1 MSYSIDEAKNLVI
14 RAGKE
19 LLESGLIAR
28 TWGNISARISPT
40 QCVVSPSGKA
50 YDSLTPDDIVVINI
64 ADGKAADPEN
74 TVKPSSEKGVHAAA
88 YRLRP
93 DVNFV
98 IHTHQDYAT
107 DMSILG
113 RQFHIGNVNPM
124 LKKRLGPFIPTARYA
139 LSSTKKLENHVS
151 FTIRKYPQARSVLM
165 RNHGTLCMGAD
176 YDDAFKIA
184 RALEKVCKMKYKQT
198 VFADYPEQADKS
210 ASLSKYATVLNK
222 EIHEEYDRHYL
233 TFENDQVGC
242 VIEAATP
249 FIMKMSSYG
258 EDMRV
263 YVDDLAQIAGTR
275 IRCLP
280 EDADEKMIARAL
292 SGASGAVLI
301 QGKGAV
307 CTGRDFA
314 DAEAAMMVLDKGC
327 QAALL
332 ARSIK
337 ISGDSR
343 KAKPVSKADGALEHL
358 VYTKKYSKLKDRE
371 DESC

>member
-1 MSYSIDEAKNLVI
+1 MSYSTDEARRLVI
-14 RAGKE
+14 KAGKE

-113 RQFHIGNVNPM
+113 RQFHIGNVKPRIR
-124 LKKRLGPFIPTARYA
+124 KRLGPFIPTATYA
-139 LSSTKKLENHVS
+139 LSSTKKLERNVS
-151 FTIRKYPQARSVLM
+151 FSIRKYPQARSILM
-165 RNHGTLCMGAD
+165 RNHGTLCMGTD
-176 YDDAFKIA
+176 YHDAFEIA

-198 VFADYPEQADKS
+198 VLAGFPNQADK
-210 ASLSKYATVLNK
+210 AVSLSDYATVLHR

-233 TFENDQVGC
+233 TFENEQVGC
-242 VIEAATP
+242 VIEAASP
-249 FIMKMSSYG
+249 FIMKMSSFG
-258 EDMRV
+258 EDMQV
-263 YVDDLAQIAGTR
+263 YVDDLAQIAGTK

-280 EDADEKMIARAL
+280 ENADEKQIARAL
-292 SGASGAVLI
+292 SGVCAAVLI

-307 CTGRDFA
+307 CTGGDYE
-314 DAEAAMMVLDKGC
+314 DAEAVMMVLDKGC

-337 ISGDSR
+337 MSGDSR
-343 KAKPVSKADGALEHL
+343 KAKPVSKAEGALEHL
-358 VYTKKYSKLKDRE
+358 VYTKKYSKLKDQE
-371 DESC
+371 EGSC